1 MQLFLINP
9 NKPERPLRK
18 LANAVE
24 ALLNIFYLLEREG
37 EDPEKLRQYL
47 RVSRPVMAS
56 LKEHLF
62 QQYEHS
68 KKRRTRGN
76 TKAGGR
82 MRKF

>member
-1 MQLFLINP
+1 MQPFIVNP

-37 EDPEKLRQYL
+37 GNPEKLHEYL
-47 RVSRPVMAS
+47 NVSRPVMAS

-62 QQYEHS
+62 QQYEEQS
-68 KKRRTRGN
+68 TKDGCKALPKRE
-76 TKAGGR
+76 AI
-82 MRKF
+82 

>member
-1 MQLFLINP
+1 MQPFLINP

-37 EDPEKLRQYL
+37 ENPEKLRRYL
-47 RVSRPVMAS
+47 SVSRPVMAS

-62 QQYEHS
+62 QQYEEHS
-68 KKRRTRGN
+68 RKGGCKGVP
-76 TKAGGR
+76 KQEAG
-82 MRKF
+82 